1 MRTLELLDYLI
12 ELARRLGYEVREEW
26 LDGAGG
32 GSCVLKGQKILFV
45 DQSLTPSDRIEQI
58 ARSMQGAE
66 ELAKI
71 YVLPEARE
79 LLERA
84 A

>member
-32 GSCVLKGQKILFV
+32 GACVLKGRRILFV
-45 DQSLTPSDRIEQI
+45 DQSLPPSDRLVQVAAALRGSADLET
-58 ARSMQGAE
+58 
-66 ELAKI
+66 I
-71 YVLPEARE
+71 YVLPEARA
-79 LLERA
+79 LLQA

>member
-1 MRTLELLDYLI
+1 MRTLELLDYMI
-12 ELARRLGYEVREEW
+12 ELAHRIGYEIREEW
-26 LDGAGG
+26 LDGMGG
-32 GSCVLKGQKILFV
+32 GACELKGHKVLFV
-45 DQSLTPSDRIEQI
+45 DQSLPPSERVEQV
-58 ARSMQGAE
+58 AHALQGCT
-66 ELAKI
+66 ELTQI

>member
-32 GSCVLKGQKILFV
+32 GACELKGTRVLFV
-45 DQSLTPSDRIEQI
+45 DQSLPPSERLEHV
-58 ARSMQGAE
+58 ARSLRGSPSLE
-66 ELAKI
+66 TI
-71 YVLPEARE
+71 YVLPEARS
-79 LLERA
+79 LLDA